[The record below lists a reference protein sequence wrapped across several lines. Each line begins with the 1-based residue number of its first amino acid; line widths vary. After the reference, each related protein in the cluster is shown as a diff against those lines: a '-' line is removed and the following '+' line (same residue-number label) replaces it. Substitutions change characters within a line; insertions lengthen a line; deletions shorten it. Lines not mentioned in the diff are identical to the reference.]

1 MADLVWTPNRAAMQ
15 KFLKGPQ
22 GPAARAVRR
31 VQSATDAYAR
41 RSAPKDTGQLGRSHV
56 KTPIVAEGERV
67 TAGVEAT
74 ADYALFV
81 HEGTRPHPIV
91 PRRGKF
97 LAWIPRGSG
106 AKTIFARSVMLHPG
120 TKAQPWLA
128 KSAKLA
134 ALQNQFRFMEE

>member
-1 MADLVWTPNRAAMQ
+1 MADLVWQPNRGALDR
-15 KFLKGPQ
+15 FLKGAQ
-22 GPAARAVRR
+22 GPATRAVRTM
-31 VQSATDAYAR
+31 QNATDAYAR
-41 RSAPKDTGQLGRSHV
+41 RAAPKDTGDLGRSHV
-56 KTPIVAEGERV
+56 KTPIVVEGERV
-67 TAGVEAT
+67 VAGVEAT
-74 ADYALFV
+74 AEYATFV

-91 PRRGKF
+91 PKRGKF

-106 AKTIFARSVMLHPG
+106 AKTIFARSVMHPG

>member
-1 MADLVWTPNRAAMQ
+1 MADLVWTPNRAALQ

-81 HEGTRPHPIV
+81 HEGTRPHTIV
-91 PRRGKF
+91 PRNKKV
-97 LAWIPRGSG
+97 LTWIPRGG
-106 AKTIFARSVMLHPG
+106 RQVFAQSVNHPG

-134 ALQNQFRFMEE
+134 ALQNQFRFADE